1 MGPHIGDVYRD
12 VKYALRSLRRT
23 PVFTVIA
30 VAVLAIGIGANA
42 TIFSLVSALFLK
54 PLPGADPASL
64 VRIASNQYSTTPH
77 RTYLEL
83 RDRNATL
90 EQLAAFNMQS
100 FGMRV
105 GVDVEHVFGT
115 IVSGEY
121 FSTLG
126 IGPSMGRL
134 LEVGDDRPGA
144 PPAVVLS
151 YGLWTRDFA
160 AAQDAVGRTIAI
172 NDVTFTVVGV
182 ARRGFSGVMA
192 PLAGELW
199 VPLATDALLRPELDQ
214 ATRLDTSSY
223 QLIGRLKAGVT
234 RERASA
240 DLDTIGRQ
248 VRTALGVPDRG
259 PAVSVYAARMLHPEI
274 GAPAAAFVAL
284 LMSLVGLVLLI
295 VSVNVANLVLARAV
309 GRQGELA
316 IRQSLG
322 ANRTR
327 LVTQLLTESLVLSAA
342 GATAGITLAH
352 GLTRLMT
359 AVQLPTPVPVR
370 LDIAV
375 DPRVL
380 VFTTLVAIATALA
393 FGVVPAL
400 SVSRIDLV
408 SAIKGVGAAGAPQG
422 RLRAVFLV
430 SQIALSV
437 VLLVVAGLL
446 VRSIRHAQSIDVG
459 FDARNVMTASID
471 LETRGYA
478 PDRGRELIRT
488 LQDRLAA
495 APGVESLNLV
505 EIVPLT
511 LSNSTRVLLRD
522 GDVPPAPGQPMP
534 TPFVYVNGVTPGH
547 FATLR
552 IPVVAGRDFTVRD
565 DHTAPRVAVVNETL
579 ARQFWPGQ
587 QAIGQRLRPLAGD
600 GRDVEPIEIVGIAAD
615 SHYVTVGETER
626 PFLYLPLAQ
635 EYTPRVTML
644 VRAPG
649 SAASALTTI
658 RRELRAL
665 DPGLPI
671 VGSGSLEAATSIS
684 LLPARVAGALV
695 TGLGWLALALAA
707 LGIYGVLSFLVRMRM
722 REIGI
727 RVALGATPAAVT
739 VMVVR
744 QALLWTSAGAAVGS
758 AGALLITRF
767 LTTLLYGVSPTDP
780 LTFTAVIAMLG
791 VVAGIAALVPAVGAS
806 RIDPLRALRAD

>member
-1 MGPHIGDVYRD
+1 MRVVFQD

-23 PVFTVIA
+23 PVFTAIA

-54 PLPGADPASL
+54 PLPGDDPARL
-64 VRIASNQYSTTPH
+64 VRVCSNRYSTVPH

-90 EQLAAFNMQS
+90 DQLAAFNMQS
-100 FGMRV
+100 FGVRV
-105 GVDVEHVFGT
+105 GADVEHVFGT
-115 IVSGEY
+115 VVSGEY
-121 FSTLG
+121 FSTLDLA
-126 IGPSMGRL
+126 PTMGRL
-134 LEVGDDRPGA
+134 LEARDDRPGA

-151 YGLWTRDFA
+151 HGLWTRDFA
-160 AAQDAVGRTIAI
+160 AARDVVGRTIAI
-172 NDVTFTVVGV
+172 NDVGFTVVGV
-182 ARRGFSGVMA
+182 APGGFTGVMV
-192 PLAGELW
+192 PLSSELW
-199 VPLATDALLRPELDQ
+199 VPLAADALLRPALDE

-223 QLIGRLKAGVT
+223 QLIGRLKAGIT

-248 VRTALGVPDRG
+248 VRTSQGVPDRG
-259 PAVSVYAARMLHPEI
+259 PAVSVYAGRMLHPEI
-274 GAPAAAFVAL
+274 EAPAAAFVAL
-284 LMSLVGLVLLI
+284 LMALVGLVLLI
-295 VSVNVANLVLARAV
+295 VCVNVANLLLARAV
-309 GRQGELA
+309 NRQGELA

-322 ANRTR
+322 ANRAR
-327 LVTQLLTESLVLSAA
+327 LVTQLLTESLILSVAGAAA
-342 GATAGITLAH
+342 GLALAQW
-352 GLTRLMT
+352 LTRLMT
-359 AVQLPTPVPVR
+359 AVQLPTPIPFRV
-370 LDIAV
+370 DIAV

-380 VFTTLVAIATALA
+380 AFTTLIAIATALA
-393 FGVVPAL
+393 FGVIPAL
-400 SVSRIDLV
+400 SASRIDLV

-422 RLRAVFLV
+422 RLRASFLV

-446 VRSIRHAQSIDVG
+446 IRSIRHAQSIDIG

-478 PDRGRELIRT
+478 PDRGRAFIQT
-488 LQDRLAA
+488 LQDGLAA
-495 APGVESLNLV
+495 VPGVESVNLV
-505 EIVPLT
+505 EMVPLM
-511 LSNSTRVLLRD
+511 LSNSTTVLLRD

-534 TPFVYVNGVTPGH
+534 TPFVYVNGVSPGH

-552 IPVVAGRDFTVRD
+552 IPLVSGRDFTPQD
-565 DHTAPRVAVVNETL
+565 DRTASRVAIVNETL
-579 ARQFWPGQ
+579 ARRFWPGR

-600 GRDVEPIEIVGIAAD
+600 ERDAEPIEVVGIAAD
-615 SHYVTVGETER
+615 SKYVTVGEPER
-626 PFLYLPLAQ
+626 PFLYRPLAQ

-649 SAASALTTI
+649 SAASALETI
-658 RRELRAL
+658 RRELRAI

-671 VGSGSLEAATSIS
+671 VSSASLEEATSFS

-695 TGLGWLALALAA
+695 TGLGWLALVLAA
-707 LGIYGVLSFLVRMRM
+707 LGIYGVLSFLVRSRT

-739 VMVVR
+739 LMVVR
-744 QALLWTSAGAAVGS
+744 QAMSWTIAGAALGA
-758 AGALLITRF
+758 AGALLVTRF

-780 LTFTAVIAMLG
+780 LTFAAVIALLG

-806 RIDPLRALRAD
+806 RIDPLRALRMD

>member
-707 LGIYGVLSFLVRMRM
+707 LGIYGVLSFLVRMR
-722 REIGI
+722 EIGI